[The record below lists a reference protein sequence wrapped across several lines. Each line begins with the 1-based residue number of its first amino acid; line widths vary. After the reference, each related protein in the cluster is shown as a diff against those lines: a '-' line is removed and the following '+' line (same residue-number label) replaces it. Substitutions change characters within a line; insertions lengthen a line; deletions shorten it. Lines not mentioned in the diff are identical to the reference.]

1 MDTYVKVV
9 GIYMLS
15 QIMVEETITSKNGV
29 L

>member
-1 MDTYVKVV
+1 MNTHVKVI

-15 QIMVEETITSKNGV
+15 QIMVEEAITSKNRV